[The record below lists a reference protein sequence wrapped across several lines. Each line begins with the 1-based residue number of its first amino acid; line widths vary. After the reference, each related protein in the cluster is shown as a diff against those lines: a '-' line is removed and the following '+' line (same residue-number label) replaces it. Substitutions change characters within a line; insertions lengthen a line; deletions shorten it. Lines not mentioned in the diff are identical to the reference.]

1 MLKIGLTGGVGSGK
15 TTVAHMFHA
24 LDVPVIDAD
33 LIARNLLNQD
43 LTVVATITKHFGK
56 KILDHQG
63 NMDRGVLRDIIFTH
77 PNERKWLEELLH
89 PRILLE
95 IQHQVDQLVPNREFA
110 KNTKSSTRHY
120 PYCMIVIPLLIEAVQ
135 SDFFVDRILVV
146 DTSVE
151 NQIQRVQA
159 RDAISQT
166 LIQKM
171 MDAQVSRSERLK
183 AADDVIHNE
192 GNLERL
198 QEQVLRLHKQ
208 YVRIALQL
216 R

>member
-95 IQHQVDQLVPNREFA
+95 IQHQLSQLMPNREFA
-110 KNTKSSTRHY
+110 KNTKSSTKHY

-171 MDAQVSRSERLK
+171 MDAQVGRSERLK

-192 GNLERL
+192 GNLEQL
-198 QEQVLRLHKQ
+198 QEQVFRLHKQ
-208 YVRIALQL
+208 YVRIALQ
-216 R
+216 